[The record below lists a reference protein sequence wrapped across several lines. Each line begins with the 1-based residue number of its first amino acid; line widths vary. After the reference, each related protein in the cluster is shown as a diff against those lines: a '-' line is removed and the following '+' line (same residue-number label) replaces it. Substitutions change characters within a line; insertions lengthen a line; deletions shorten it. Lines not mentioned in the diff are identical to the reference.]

1 MSRIGC
7 VAATESGREAAAY
20 LESRWPNEIEIVA
33 GDSVADSLRAA
44 FRDCDAVVAFL
55 ATGATVRIL
64 APLLGH
70 KTTDAPVVCVDEG
83 RRYAVALL
91 GGHYGANDL
100 ARRVAAAIG
109 ADPVISNARD
119 AEGIK
124 PLPPLPSPTPATSAS
139 TKRIVVGVGAS
150 RGVSAEEVLETVDAA
165 LARAGLSAADVSEL
179 ATADLKSDEPG
190 IRHAAGLRGWPLTC
204 HPAAELAEVEV
215 PNPSEVVRAA
225 AGTPSVAEASARHA
239 GPGREPGRLLVH
251 KTKSAREYPMATA
264 AVAEHEA
271 HEDSS
276 GVRPTARKTPAVP
289 EEAAVPERGDH
300 GDGSGVLATARKTS
314 VVPEGATVPERGD
327 YGEDSG
333 DLATARKTSV
343 VREEGTATEHGDHGK
358 GPGVLAAARKT
369 SVVPGEAA
377 VPERGDRGEG
387 PGDLAA
393 ATAFST
399 PVVSE
404 AADNPDQHVTAGVD
418 HAVVAAAS
426 PAGVTDR
433 GRLAVIGL
441 GPGARDLTAPRALAE
456 LRAAEIV
463 VGLDQYVDQIRDV
476 LSPDVRVEVTGLGAE
491 EQRARSAVDLARAG
505 HRVALIG
512 SGDAGVYA
520 MASPALDHAET
531 GEIDVVCIPGITAAT
546 AASNVLGAPLGH
558 DHCSISLSDLHTP
571 WPAIER
577 RVRAAA
583 EGDFVVSFY
592 NPRSAKRDW
601 QLPKA
606 LAVLAEHRPGTT
618 PVGWVR
624 NAGRPDQSHGLTTLA
639 EFDPGVIDMY
649 TTVIVGCSQSRIVA
663 GRFVTPRGYQW
674 AAQ

>member
-1 MSRIGC
+1 MTTTRRLACI
-7 VAATESGREAAAY
+7 AATDSGREAAAH
-20 LESRWPNEIEIVA
+20 LKALWPNEVEIVA
-33 GDSVADSLRAA
+33 LDSVADSLRAA
-44 FRDCDAVVAFL
+44 FQDCDAVVAFL

-83 RRYAVALL
+83 RRHVVALL

-109 ADPVISNARD
+109 AEPVISNARD
-119 AEGIK
+119 AEGIR
-124 PLPPLPSPTPATSAS
+124 PLPPLPPESAATRGVGSPPSTSPDR
-139 TKRIVVGVGAS
+139 RIIVGVGAS

-165 LARAGLSAADVSEL
+165 LARAGLSANGVSAL
-179 ATADLKSDEPG
+179 ATVDLKADEPG
-190 IRHAAGLRGWPLTC
+190 IREAAELRGWPLTC

-225 AGTPSVAEASARHA
+225 AGTPSVAEAAARHA
-239 GPGREPGRLLVH
+239 GPGREPGRLLVQ

-264 AVAEHEA
+264 AVAEHSAREA
-271 HEDSS
+271 EAESRPEAES
-276 GVRPTARKTPAVP
+276 PAPAIAPTAASDVLIA
-289 EEAAVPERGDH
+289 ESVAAERGH
-300 GDGSGVLATARKTS
+300 ESGEPV
-314 VVPEGATVPERGD
+314 EGA
-327 YGEDSG
+327 S
-333 DLATARKTSV
+333 
-343 VREEGTATEHGDHGK
+343 
-358 GPGVLAAARKT
+358 
-369 SVVPGEAA
+369 
-377 VPERGDRGEG
+377 
-387 PGDLAA
+387 
-393 ATAFST
+393 
-399 PVVSE
+399 
-404 AADNPDQHVTAGVD
+404 
-418 HAVVAAAS
+418 
-426 PAGVTDR
+426 R

-463 VGLDQYVDQIRDV
+463 VGLDQYVEQIRDV
-476 LSPDVRVEVTGLGAE
+476 LAPDARIEATGLGAE

-531 GEIDVVCIPGITAAT
+531 AEIEVVCIPGITAAT
-546 AASNVLGAPLGH
+546 TASNVLGAPLGH

-606 LAVLAEHRPGTT
+606 LAILAEHRPATT
-618 PVGWVR
+618 PIGWVR
-624 NAGRPDQSHGLTTLA
+624 NAGRPDQTHGLTTLA
-639 EFDPGVIDMY
+639 EFDPAVIDMY

-663 GRFVTPRGYQW
+663 GRFVTPRGYRW
-674 AAQ
+674 AE

>member
-1 MSRIGC
+1 MTRIGC
-7 VAATESGREAAAY
+7 IAATDSGREAAAY
-20 LESRWPNEIEIVA
+20 LKALWPDEVEIIAE
-33 GDSVADSLRAA
+33 GSVADSLRTA
-44 FRDCDAVVAFL
+44 FRNCDAVVAFL

-64 APLLGH
+64 APILGH
-70 KTTDAPVVCVDEG
+70 KTTDAPVVCIDEG

-100 ARRVAAAIG
+100 ARRVAAALG

-119 AEGIK
+119 ADGIR
-124 PLPPLPSPTPATSAS
+124 PLPPLPDPMTQTPATPA
-139 TKRIVVGVGAS
+139 TTRIVVGVGAS
-150 RGVSAEEVLETVDAA
+150 RGVTAEEVLETIDAA
-165 LARAGLSAADVSEL
+165 LAQAGLSAADVSQL
-179 ATADLKSDEPG
+179 ATVDLKADESG
-190 IRHAAGLRGWPLTC
+190 IIEAARLRGWPLAC
-204 HPAAELAEVEV
+204 HPASELAEVEV

-225 AGTPSVAEASARHA
+225 AGTPSVAEASARHT
-239 GPGREPGRLLVH
+239 GPGRELGRLLVH

-264 AVAEHEA
+264 AVAEHKA
-271 HEDSS
+271 HDHTPDDPATDSDTL
-276 GVRPTARKTPAVP
+276 VVH
-289 EEAAVPERGDH
+289 EEAANPDRPV
-300 GDGSGVLATARKTS
+300 
-314 VVPEGATVPERGD
+314 TVGT
-327 YGEDSG
+327 DS
-333 DLATARKTSV
+333 A
-343 VREEGTATEHGDHGK
+343 
-358 GPGVLAAARKT
+358 VLAAA
-369 SVVPGEAA
+369 SASA
-377 VPERGDRGEG
+377 
-387 PGDLAA
+387 
-393 ATAFST
+393 S
-399 PVVSE
+399 S
-404 AADNPDQHVTAGVD
+404 AGV
-418 HAVVAAAS
+418 A
-426 PAGVTDR
+426 DR

-456 LRAAEIV
+456 LRAAEVV

-476 LSPDVRVEVTGLGAE
+476 LSPDVRIEATGLGAE

-531 GEIDVVCIPGITAAT
+531 AEIDVVCIPGITAAT

-606 LAVLAEHRPGTT
+606 LAILAEHRPDAT

-624 NAGRPDQSHGLTTLA
+624 NAGRPDQSHGLATLA

-649 TTVIVGCSQSRIVA
+649 TTVIVGCSQSRVVA

>member
-1 MSRIGC
+1 M
-7 VAATESGREAAAY
+7 
-20 LESRWPNEIEIVA
+20 
-33 GDSVADSLRAA
+33 
-44 FRDCDAVVAFL
+44 
-55 ATGATVRIL
+55 
-64 APLLGH
+64 
-70 KTTDAPVVCVDEG
+70 CVDEG
-83 RRYAVALL
+83 RRYVVALL

-100 ARRVAAAIG
+100 ARRVAVALG

-119 AEGIK
+119 ADGIR
-124 PLPPLPSPTPATSAS
+124 PLPPLPAPMALTPSTPS

-150 RGVSAEEVLETVDAA
+150 RGVTAEEVLETIDAA
-165 LARAGLSAADVSEL
+165 LAQVGLSAADVSQL
-179 ATADLKSDEPG
+179 ATVDLKADESG
-190 IRHAAGLRGWPLTC
+190 IVEAARLRGWPLTC
-204 HPAAELAEVEV
+204 HPASELAEVEV

-239 GPGREPGRLLVH
+239 GPGREPGLLLVH

-264 AVAEHEA
+264 AVAEHKA
-271 HEDSS
+271 HEPTPSDIAAGPDMVAVHGEVANSDQRETVGVDSS
-276 GVRPTARKTPAVP
+276 
-289 EEAAVPERGDH
+289 
-300 GDGSGVLATARKTS
+300 
-314 VVPEGATVPERGD
+314 
-327 YGEDSG
+327 
-333 DLATARKTSV
+333 
-343 VREEGTATEHGDHGK
+343 
-358 GPGVLAAARKT
+358 VLAAT
-369 SVVPGEAA
+369 SV
-377 VPERGDRGEG
+377 
-387 PGDLAA
+387 
-393 ATAFST
+393 S
-399 PVVSE
+399 VSSVG
-404 AADNPDQHVTAGVD
+404 A
-418 HAVVAAAS
+418 
-426 PAGVTDR
+426 TDR

-476 LSPDVRVEVTGLGAE
+476 LSPDVRIEATGLGAE
-491 EQRARSAVDLARAG
+491 EQRARSAVDLARDG

-606 LAVLAEHRPGTT
+606 LAVLAEHRPDAT

>member
-1 MSRIGC
+1 MTRIGC
-7 VAATESGREAAAY
+7 IAATDSGREAAAY
-20 LESRWPNEIEIVA
+20 LRALWPDEVVVVEE
-33 GDSVADSLRAA
+33 GSVADALRAA
-44 FRDCDAVVAFL
+44 FRDCDAVVSFL

-83 RRYAVALL
+83 RRFAIALL

-109 ADPVISNARD
+109 GEPVISNARD
-119 AEGIK
+119 AEGIR
-124 PLPPLPSPTPATSAS
+124 PLSPPPRARRG
-139 TKRIVVGVGAS
+139 RIVVGVGAS

-165 LARAGLSAADVSEL
+165 LAEAGLRPGDVSAL
-179 ATADLKSDEPG
+179 ATVDLKADEPG
-190 IRHAAGLRGWPLTC
+190 ILEAARSRGWPLVC
-204 HPAAELAEVEV
+204 RPAELLAGIAV
-215 PNPSEVVRAA
+215 PNPSEIVRAA
-225 AGTPSVAEASARHA
+225 AGTPSVAEAAA
-239 GPGREPGRLLVH
+239 LCEPGRGPGRLLVH
-251 KTKSAREYPMATA
+251 KRKSVREYPMATA
-264 AVAEHEA
+264 AVAEH
-271 HEDSS
+271 
-276 GVRPTARKTPAVP
+276 T
-289 EEAAVPERGDH
+289 
-300 GDGSGVLATARKTS
+300 
-314 VVPEGATVPERGD
+314 
-327 YGEDSG
+327 
-333 DLATARKTSV
+333 
-343 VREEGTATEHGDHGK
+343 
-358 GPGVLAAARKT
+358 
-369 SVVPGEAA
+369 
-377 VPERGDRGEG
+377 
-387 PGDLAA
+387 
-393 ATAFST
+393 
-399 PVVSE
+399 
-404 AADNPDQHVTAGVD
+404 DQR
-418 HAVVAAAS
+418 
-426 PAGVTDR
+426 DR

-463 VGLDQYVDQIRDV
+463 VGLDQYVEQIRDV
-476 LSPDVRVEVTGLGAE
+476 LGPDTRIEATGLGAE

-531 GEIDVVCIPGITAAT
+531 AEIDVVCVPGITAAT
-546 AASNVLGAPLGH
+546 TASNVLGAPLGH

-606 LAVLAEHRPGTT
+606 LAILAGQRPAET
-618 PVGWVR
+618 PIGWVR
-624 NAGRPDQSHGLTTLA
+624 NAGRADETHGLTTLA
-639 EFDPGVIDMY
+639 EFDPQVVDMY

-663 GRFVTPRGYQW
+663 GRFVTPRGYRW
-674 AAQ
+674 AQA

>member
-1 MSRIGC
+1 MTRIGC
-7 VAATESGREAAAY
+7 IAATDSGREAAAY
-20 LESRWPNEIEIVA
+20 LKTLWPDEVEIIAE
-33 GDSVADSLRAA
+33 GSVADSLRAA
-44 FRDCDAVVAFL
+44 FRNCDAVVAFL

-70 KTTDAPVVCVDEG
+70 KTTDAPVVCIDEG

-100 ARRVAAAIG
+100 ARRVAAALG

-119 AEGIK
+119 ADGIR
-124 PLPPLPSPTPATSAS
+124 PLPPLPAPMTLTPS
-139 TKRIVVGVGAS
+139 TPSTTRIVVGVGAS
-150 RGVSAEEVLETVDAA
+150 RGVTAEEVLETIDAA
-165 LARAGLSAADVSEL
+165 LAQAGLSAADVSQL
-179 ATADLKSDEPG
+179 ATVDLKADESG
-190 IRHAAGLRGWPLTC
+190 IIEAARLRGWPLTC
-204 HPAAELAEVEV
+204 HPASELAEVEV

-264 AVAEHEA
+264 AVAEHKA
-271 HEDSS
+271 HDH
-276 GVRPTARKTPAVP
+276 TPDDPGTDPDTLAVH
-289 EEAAVPERGDH
+289 EEAANPDRPVTV
-300 GDGSGVLATARKTS
+300 GV
-314 VVPEGATVPERGD
+314 
-327 YGEDSG
+327 DS
-333 DLATARKTSV
+333 T
-343 VREEGTATEHGDHGK
+343 
-358 GPGVLAAARKT
+358 VLAAA
-369 SVVPGEAA
+369 SASA
-377 VPERGDRGEG
+377 
-387 PGDLAA
+387 
-393 ATAFST
+393 S
-399 PVVSE
+399 S
-404 AADNPDQHVTAGVD
+404 AGV
-418 HAVVAAAS
+418 A
-426 PAGVTDR
+426 DR

-476 LSPDVRVEVTGLGAE
+476 LSPDVRIEATGLGAE

-606 LAVLAEHRPGTT
+606 LAILAEHRPDAT